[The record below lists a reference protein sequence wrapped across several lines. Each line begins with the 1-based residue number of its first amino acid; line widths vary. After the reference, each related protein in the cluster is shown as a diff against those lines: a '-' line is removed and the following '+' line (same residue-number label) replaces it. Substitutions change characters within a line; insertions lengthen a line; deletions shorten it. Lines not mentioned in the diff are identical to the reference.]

1 MGERATNRL
10 RSRRGGRSWAT
21 ALLLLSES
29 LLLASCREE
38 PASKVNQVEAPA
50 DRPSL
55 LEPAKLNEALKTLID
70 PLPQPVRIL
79 TVTALHEQ
87 VIVQVQ
93 SSTDP
98 TEVAEYRFLG
108 DSGGIKGPTPVT
120 LLGAGKLQDNLFPL
134 QAANPQVAGQVLG
147 TVQSEFGPKGLK
159 PKKLVMI
166 RNLPRSRDIQFR
178 VYLDGPDGVLLVN
191 ADKTG
196 RLLGDPE
203 PAPDPSH

>member
-1 MGERATNRL
+1 MGDRATNHPRPPRGR
-10 RSRRGGRSWAT
+10 RSGAIE
-21 ALLLLSES
+21 LLLFSGS
-29 LLLASCREE
+29 LLLGACREE
-38 PASKVNQVEAPA
+38 PQANVTKTEVPVA
-50 DRPSL
+50 RPSL
-55 LEPAKLNEALKTLID
+55 LDPAKLNEALKALID

-98 TEVAEYRFLG
+98 TEVTEYRFLAE
-108 DSGGIKGPTPVT
+108 SGGIKGPTPVT

-134 QAANPQVAGQVLG
+134 QAANPQVAGQALG
-147 TVQSEFGPKGLK
+147 TVQTEYGPKGLK

-196 RLLGDPE
+196 RLLGAPE
-203 PAPDPSH
+203 PAPDPSN